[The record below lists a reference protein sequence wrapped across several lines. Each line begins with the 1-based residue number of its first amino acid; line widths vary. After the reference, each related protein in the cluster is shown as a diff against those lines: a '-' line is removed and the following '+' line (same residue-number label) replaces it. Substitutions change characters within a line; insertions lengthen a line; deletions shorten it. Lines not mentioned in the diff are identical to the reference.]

1 VDVALLESAAL
12 LGASHWRVLAK
23 VLLPATQASVLAAGV
38 LCFAHTVG
46 EFGVVLMLGGSIPGV
61 TRTLSIALYDQVMD
75 GSYQAANQMAL
86 ALIGISLAALVVVY
100 TIARPGAR
108 GEASGG

>member
-1 VDVALLESAAL
+1 
-12 LGASHWRVLAK
+12 
-23 VLLPATQASVLAAGV
+23 
-38 LCFAHTVG
+38 VG

-75 GSYQAANQMAL
+75 GSYNTANQMAL

-100 TIARPGAR
+100 TVARPGAR